1 MELVQ
6 NNFMAEHN
14 IAAARMREIQP
25 FHVMALLA
33 EARRREALGQDII
46 HMEVGE
52 PDFPTP
58 YPIVAAGIQ
67 ALQAGH
73 TKYTAAKGLPQ
84 LREAIAGYYAQR
96 FGVNISPQRIVVTPG
111 ASGALQLALGAM
123 LNPGDEVL
131 MTDPGYPCNR
141 HFVRL
146 FEGKAVGIPVGA
158 NSQYQLTTQ
167 HIRQYWNSATRAV
180 MLASPANPTGTV
192 LDLPALAAMYAVTQQ
207 LGGHLIV
214 DEIYQGLTYGV
225 DDVTALSVDP
235 DNIWVIN
242 SFSKYFGMT
251 GWRLGWVVAPEYWVE
266 TLDRLAQNV
275 FLAAPT
281 PAQYAALA
289 AFTPEALDIME
300 MQRQELQRRR
310 DFLLPAL
317 RELGFDV
324 QVEPQGAFYVYAGME
339 RFGNDAQQLCLEML
353 DKTGVVFTP
362 GIDFGSH
369 QAATHVRFAYTTSI
383 DRLAE
388 AMERL
393 ARHLPR

>member
-1 MELVQ
+1 MNQHLKTTD
-6 NNFMAEHN
+6 
-14 IAAARMREIQP
+14 RMQAIQP

-33 EARRREALGQDII
+33 EARRLEALGQDII

-58 YPIVAAGIQ
+58 TPIVEAGIR

-73 TKYTAAKGLPQ
+73 TKYTAARGLPA
-84 LREAIAGYYAQR
+84 LREAIAQYYAQR
-96 FGVNISPQRIVVTPG
+96 FGVTLSPERIIVTPG
-111 ASGALQLALGAM
+111 ASGALQLVLGAM

-146 FEGKAVGIPVGA
+146 FEGKATTIPVDA
-158 NSQYQLTTQ
+158 SSRYQLTVE
-167 HIRQYWNSATRAV
+167 HIQQYWSKASKAV
-180 MLASPANPTGTV
+180 LLASPANPTGT
-192 LDLPALAAMYAVTQQ
+192 LLTSNDIAALYQAISQR
-207 LGGHLIV
+207 GGQLIV

-225 DDVTALSVDP
+225 PDMTALTVNME
-235 DNIWVIN
+235 NIWVIN

-251 GWRLGWVVAPEYWVE
+251 GWRLGWVVAPEYAVE
-266 TLDRLAQNV
+266 TLDRLAQNI

-289 AFTPEALDIME
+289 AFTPEALAIME
-300 MQRQELQRRR
+300 EQRQELQRRR
-310 DFLLPAL
+310 DFLAPAL
-317 RELGFDV
+317 QELGFSV
-324 QVEPQGAFYVYAGME
+324 RTEPQGAFYIYAGCE
-339 RFGNDAQQLCLEML
+339 HFSQDAYRLSLDML
-353 DKTGVVFTP
+353 AKTGVAFTP

-369 QAATHVRFAYTTSI
+369 QANTHVRFAYTTGVE
-383 DRLAE
+383 RLAE

-393 ARHLPR
+393 YQALR